1 MNFKILRAE
10 EIERAVNLINHPP
23 RKCLDYPIQNEVFC
37 DSPDSDAIQTLIG
50 VPDANLSQAE
60 LDELLL
66 ELDF

>member
-23 RKCLDYPIQNEVFC
+23 RKYLDYPIQNEVFC

-50 VPDANLSQAE
+50 VTDANLSQAE
-60 LDELLL
+60 LD
-66 ELDF
+66 